1 MKTNFFFKAFLIGML
16 ALLLSV
22 FLIKNQQGVT
32 QFNHRLLLPDF
43 DAFAVS
49 AITLQNNH
57 GLEQL
62 EVKKVEENWQLASK
76 FDYPAN
82 KEKLSKLMQGLK
94 DAKIVELKTQLEN
107 NYARLGVQSLSA
119 SANANLSSSQ
129 ANLNEAE
136 PTLLTLKTKDSTVE
150 LIIGG
155 KSKTTNGRYVRFVD
169 EAQSYLT
176 DLNLE
181 LPKTGSDWLAPNL
194 LSISLTQI
202 SQVDITLQD
211 DGFSLV
217 RRSQASSGS
226 NSKTPDRDKPV
237 ALTSIDKADTE
248 FTLMSTEKDEVKQPK
263 YTSIF
268 TGLVRNI
275 INMTVKDVRTINTN
289 IDQMDLELYQTIK
302 LTYQGPNLVQSE
314 QLLQVYVDRQH
325 QHRYWIRVDKG
336 KWLLAISEFDVNQ
349 ISKPLSDYFE

>member
-1 MKTNFFFKAFLIGML
+1 ML

-32 QFNHRLLLPDF
+32 QFNHRLLLPNF
-43 DAFAVS
+43 DAYAVS
-49 AITLQNNH
+49 SISLQNNQ
-57 GLEQL
+57 GLGQL
-62 EVKKVEENWQLASK
+62 EATKVEDNWQLASK

-94 DAKIVELKTQLEN
+94 NAKIVELKTQLEK
-107 NYARLGVQSLSA
+107 NYARLGVQPLSD
-119 SANANLSSSQ
+119 STNAISGSSNNSI
-129 ANLNEAE
+129 NETE
-136 PTLLTLKTKDSTVE
+136 PTLLTLKSKSSTIK

-181 LPKTGSDWLAPNL
+181 LPKTGSDWLAPKL
-194 LSISLTQI
+194 LSTSLSQI

-211 DGFSLV
+211 DGFSLIRV
-217 RRSQASSGS
+217 SQEPADS
-226 NSKTPDRDKPV
+226 NSKTSEVGRAE
-237 ALTSIDKADTE
+237 ALTSIDKASAE
-248 FTLMSTEKDEVKQPK
+248 FILMGDKTDEGKQPK
-263 YTSIF
+263 YASIF

-275 INMTVKDVRTINTN
+275 INMSVKDVRSINTE
-289 IDQMDLELYQTIK
+289 IDQMELELYQTIK
-302 LTYQGPNLVQSE
+302 LVYQEPHHEISA
-314 QLLQVYVDRQH
+314 QLLQVFVDEKH
-325 QHRYWIRVDKG
+325 QQRYWIRVDKS
-336 KWLLAISEFDVNQ
+336 KWLMAISEFDVKQ